1 MHLVRL
7 PSLLLSAL
15 VLSACTHDEP
25 KSDSALARATPP
37 PVASAERT
45 DTALVHTLPP
55 AVDSVPTEP
64 LNWVPAES
72 RIPAGF
78 DSAVTTTAAGSG
90 LTCHVHARYV
100 VVSRDNTKDDVGSD
114 VIVRG
119 HTPGTAG
126 NCTGDSLSGD
136 FVLRNQEADYFLGLR
151 GDRLFIDVGTG
162 AISDLVVY
170 DLRARRK
177 LEVISGYE
185 IEGWRDNTTLELWVM
200 AGETTRK
207 QCPKVPEGMG
217 VGIDSLHTL
226 DLTTMKLTPTGRWRC
241 AARE

>member
-7 PSLLLSAL
+7 PTLFLSAL
-15 VLSACTHDEP
+15 VLAACTHDDP
-25 KSDSALARATPP
+25 KSGPVLARATPP
-37 PVASAERT
+37 AVASAKRT
-45 DTALVHTLPP
+45 DTALVHTLPS
-55 AVDSVPTEP
+55 AVDSVRTEP
-64 LNWVPAES
+64 LKWVPAES

-78 DSAVTTTAAGSG
+78 DSAITTAAGSG
-90 LTCHVHARYV
+90 FTCYLHARYV
-100 VVSRDNTKDDVGSD
+100 VVSRDNKDDVGSD

-119 HTPGTAG
+119 HTPGTAS
-126 NCTGDSLSGD
+126 NCAVDSLSGD

-162 AISDLVVY
+162 SFRDLVVY

-177 LEVISGYE
+177 LEVISGYD
-185 IEGWRDNTTLELWVM
+185 IAGWRDSTTLELWVV
-200 AGETTRK
+200 AGETTRA
-207 QCPKVPEGMG
+207 QCPNVPEGMG

-226 DLTTMKLTPTGRWRC
+226 DLTTMKLTTTGRWRC